1 MTNRKSSTA
10 GDFVAWERG
19 NCALSET
26 TRHLDGESDDEFE
39 KDEKEWED
47 QEVENIR
54 QQFNAPAKVCTN
66 VMCMLTSPSL
76 TPSTPHPPPTNTNT
90 PHHRHYTQVA
100 LIGNLKKDEFL
111 KFMGV
116 YRLSPNLMFDRPCY
130 IKEAG
135 VEETHYLY
143 RTTSTA
149 HPISLW
155 RVTDHKHDM
164 YEEKGFLSS
173 KNAAELPVD
182 SGIEWLFR
190 SGRKGSWSLADISC
204 FEVNTRRLTTHSTTY
219 SATPRSPTRHLQTH
233 RFLLSPW
240 PG

>member
-1 MTNRKSSTA
+1 
-10 GDFVAWERG
+10 
-19 NCALSET
+19 
-26 TRHLDGESDDEFE
+26 
-39 KDEKEWED
+39 
-47 QEVENIR
+47 
-54 QQFNAPAKVCTN
+54 
-66 VMCMLTSPSL
+66 
-76 TPSTPHPPPTNTNT
+76 
-90 PHHRHYTQVA
+90 
-100 LIGNLKKDEFL
+100 
-111 KFMGV
+111 MGV

-204 FEVNTRRLTTHSTTY
+204 FEVNDFMCAVYDADKKKLETLIGRGNGENAGNAKLDVNEEVHALGGNVRGSGWWCNIRTQNLT
-219 SATPRSPTRHLQTH
+219 ATNLHTKFHVDFKFVLGH
-233 RFLLSPW
+233 C
-240 PG
+240 